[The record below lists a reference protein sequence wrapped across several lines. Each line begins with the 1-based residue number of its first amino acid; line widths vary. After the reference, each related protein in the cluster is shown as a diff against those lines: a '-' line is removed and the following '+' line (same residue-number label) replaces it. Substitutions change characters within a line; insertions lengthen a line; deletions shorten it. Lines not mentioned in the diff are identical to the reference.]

1 LLVLTYALA
10 ASDML
15 VLKLQAKEGC
25 NRWRDTHLL
34 LSLVAVFWF
43 LLPAKSSRKDF

>member
-1 LLVLTYALA
+1 
-10 ASDML
+10 ML

-25 NRWRDTHLL
+25 SDTHLL

-43 LLPAKSSRKDF
+43 LLPAKSSRKDLSEAQLISL